1 MPKIIRILN
10 RLAVGGPVL
19 NATYLT
25 KHLAPDFQTLLLVG
39 QKEGHEKMADH
50 LVEELGIEYI
60 TIPEMGRSLNPLNDY
75 KAFKRIKD
83 IILDFKPDI
92 VHTHAAKPGALGRL
106 AAASANVPAI
116 VHTYHGHVFHSYFN
130 SVKTS
135 FFIKAERYLA
145 SKSHAIVAIS
155 NTQKDE
161 LANQFK
167 IAPENK
173 FKVIPLGF
181 NLDKFREDRE
191 EKRISFRKEFDVK
204 DDEIAIGIIG
214 RLVPIKNHQLFLQSI
229 HHVFQNTTK
238 RVKAF
243 IIGDGESRSSLELL
257 ASKLG
262 IQFSTE
268 KDESHSHTLVFT
280 SWRKDV
286 DVILAGLDIVT
297 LTSFNEGTPVSLIE
311 AQAANKPIVSTRVGG
326 IADVVIEGKTALLSN
341 IDEGEAFC
349 DNLLRM
355 VEDERLRLRMGEGAG
370 SHVFEK
376 YSYQRLVKDMSDLYY
391 ELLAEKL
398 QTNAVLR

>member
-83 IILDFKPDI
+83 IILTFKPDI

-106 AAASANVPAI
+106 AAAAANVPAI

-130 SVKTS
+130 SVKTG

>member
-1 MPKIIRILN
+1 
-10 RLAVGGPVL
+10 
-19 NATYLT
+19 
-25 KHLAPDFQTLLLVG
+25 
-39 QKEGHEKMADH
+39 
-50 LVEELGIEYI
+50 
-60 TIPEMGRSLNPLNDY
+60 
-75 KAFKRIKD
+75 
-83 IILDFKPDI
+83 
-92 VHTHAAKPGALGRL
+92 
-106 AAASANVPAI
+106 
-116 VHTYHGHVFHSYFN
+116 
-130 SVKTS
+130 
-135 FFIKAERYLA
+135 
-145 SKSHAIVAIS
+145 
-155 NTQKDE
+155 
-161 LANQFK
+161 
-167 IAPENK
+167 
-173 FKVIPLGF
+173 
-181 NLDKFREDRE
+181 
-191 EKRISFRKEFDVK
+191 
-204 DDEIAIGIIG
+204 
-214 RLVPIKNHQLFLQSI
+214 
-229 HHVFQNTTK
+229 
-238 RVKAF
+238 
-243 IIGDGESRSSLELL
+243 L